1 MAYCEIPPVSCYCY
15 DDDDDDIDHVVVPL
29 RCLMINYPWT
39 LVYEQLYRDID
50 VFV

>member
-1 MAYCEIPPVSCYCY
+1 MAYYEIPPVSSYY
-15 DDDDDDIDHVVVPL
+15 YHYDDIDLVVPL

-39 LVYEQLYRDID
+39 LVYVQLYRDID